1 MAGKTYDLVIIGG
14 GPAGLTAGLYAS
26 RAKLD
31 TILLEKM
38 MPGGQVLLTD
48 EVENYPGFSKPVK
61 GPDLVNEMLE
71 QAKQSGLSIENEEVA
86 GVSHVHKDGPR
97 FIIDTS
103 SGDQYEAL
111 AVIVA
116 AGAAWKKLGV
126 QGEEALTGKGVSY
139 CATCDGPFFK
149 GKDVVVVGGGDKAL
163 EEALYLAKIVNS
175 VKLIHRRDR
184 FRAIKELQDRVLS
197 NEKIEPVYDSI
208 VTEICGKK
216 FVESVKILNK
226 KTKKSSA
233 ISCNA
238 IFIFIGITPNSAFL
252 KHLEDVDDKGFIIT
266 DKNMRTS
273 QSGIFACGDVIKK
286 DLYQI
291 STAVGEGATA
301 AFNAQKYIDELKGT
315 EYK

>member
-238 IFIFIGITPNSAFL
+238 IFIFMHYS
-252 KHLEDVDDKGFIIT
+252 
-266 DKNMRTS
+266 
-273 QSGIFACGDVIKK
+273 
-286 DLYQI
+286 
-291 STAVGEGATA
+291 
-301 AFNAQKYIDELKGT
+301 
-315 EYK
+315 